1 MSKYKEF
8 LQYYKKIRDYEK
20 VAALIEWDLQTQ
32 VPDTGV
38 DGLVDCMGTISAKKF
53 KLETSKQ
60 MGKLLNELLE
70 PSEYEKLEE
79 YQKTVIRKAKKYYDR
94 DKNVPVDFYE
104 KYSILTA
111 KAGDV
116 WQRAKR
122 ADDYKQF
129 EPYLKQV
136 IEMTKQF
143 AEYQSNGREVYEV
156 LLDNNEEGISG
167 EMIDGLFEE
176 IKQEVIPLVKKIT
189 EKKQKIKQ
197 EVKQG
202 TKRRIEQNFSG
213 SYDIYKQ
220 KEFSRYLLEYIGF
233 SFDSGVMAE
242 SEHPF
247 TTALSNKDV
256 RLTDHYT
263 EDDIIDAIFS
273 IIHEGGHG
281 IFEQHV
287 SDRFD
292 KTPLFSCRFL
302 GLHESQSRFFENIL
316 GRNINFWKPIY
327 EKLKET
333 FSNFK
338 EIPLENFY
346 QKINEVQPS
355 LIRTSSDEVT
365 YCFHIIIRYEIEKEI
380 FSGKLEL
387 SDIPKRWN
395 QKMQEYLG
403 IMPKKDSE
411 GALQDTHWS
420 GGAFGYFPSYLLGS
434 IYDGMFLEKIEEE
447 LGCVDD
453 ILAKGEIKKITHWLN
468 ENIHQYGSSREP
480 KEVIQKVCG
489 KEISAK
495 PLIRYF
501 KKKYQSIYSL

>member
-1 MSKYKEF
+1 MKWRIKMSKYEEF
-8 LQYYKKIRDYEK
+8 LQYYKRIQDYERT
-20 VAALIEWDLQTQ
+20 AALIEWDLQTQ
-32 VPDTGV
+32 TPKMGV
-38 DGLVDCMGTISAKKF
+38 DSLVESMGTISAKKF
-53 KLETSKQ
+53 EMETSEK
-60 MGKLLNELLE
+60 MGELLSGLAE

-79 YQKTVIRKAKKYYDR
+79 YQKTIIRKAKKYYDR
-94 DKNVPVDFYE
+94 DKNIPVDFYE

-122 ADDYKQF
+122 ADDYSLF
-129 EPYLKQV
+129 EPYLGKV
-136 IEMTKQF
+136 IEMTKQL
-143 AEYQSNGREVYEV
+143 ARYQSDGREIYEV
-156 LLDNNEEGISG
+156 LLDNNEEGMSG
-167 EMIDGLFEE
+167 EIIERLFEDVKRE
-176 IKQEVIPLVKKIT
+176 LIPLVKKIT
-189 EKKQKIKQ
+189 KKRQKI
-197 EVKQG
+197 E
-202 TKRRIEQNFSG
+202 EDFSG

-233 SFDSGVMAE
+233 SFDSGVMGE

-263 EDDIIDAIFS
+263 ENDIIDAIFS

-287 SDRFD
+287 SDKFD
-292 KTPLFSCRFL
+292 ETPLFSCRYL

-316 GRNINFWKPIY
+316 GHNINFWKPIY
-327 EKLKET
+327 GKLQET
-333 FSNFK
+333 FPNFK
-338 EIPLENFY
+338 EIPLEIFY
-346 QKINEVQPS
+346 RKINEVHPS

-380 FSGKLEL
+380 FNGKLEL
-387 SDIPKRWN
+387 GDIPKRWN
-395 QKMQEYLG
+395 EKMDEYLG
-403 IMPKKDSE
+403 ITPEKDSE

-447 LGCVDD
+447 LGSVDD
-453 ILAKGEIKKITHWLN
+453 ILARGDIKKITRWLN

-480 KEVIQKVCG
+480 KEVLQKVCG
-489 KEISAK
+489 KEVSAQ

-501 KKKYQSIYSL
+501 KKKYGSIYSI

>member
-8 LQYYKKIRDYEK
+8 LQYYKKVKEYER

-38 DGLVDCMGTISAKKF
+38 DGLVNCMGTISAKKF
-53 KLETSKQ
+53 ELETSEK
-60 MGKLLNELLE
+60 MGELLKELLE
-70 PSEYEKLEE
+70 PCEYEKLEE
-79 YQKTVIRKAKKYYDR
+79 YQKTVVEKAKKYYDR
-94 DKNVPVDFYE
+94 DKNVPVDFYK

-136 IEMTKQF
+136 IEMTKQL

-156 LLDNNEEGISG
+156 LLDNNEEGMSG
-167 EMIDGLFEE
+167 EIIDCLFEE
-176 IKQEVIPLVKKIT
+176 IKQELIPLVKKIT
-189 EKKQKIKQ
+189 EKKQELKS
-197 EVKQG
+197 E
-202 TKRRIEQNFSG
+202 IEPDFSG
-213 SYDIYKQ
+213 NYDIYRQ

-256 RLTDHYT
+256 RLTDHYI
-263 EDDIIDAIFS
+263 ENDIIDAIFS

-287 SDRFD
+287 SDKFD
-292 KTPLFSCRFL
+292 ETPLFSCRYL

-316 GRNINFWKPIY
+316 GHNINFWKPIY
-327 EKLKET
+327 GKLQKT
-333 FSNFK
+333 FPNFK
-338 EIPLENFY
+338 EIPLEAFY
-346 QKINEVQPS
+346 RKINEVQPS

-387 SDIPKRWN
+387 LDIPKRWN
-395 QKMQEYLG
+395 EKMKEYLG
-403 IMPKKDSE
+403 ITPEKDSE

-447 LGCVDD
+447 LGCIDD

-480 KEVIQKVCG
+480 KEVLQKICG

-501 KKKYQSIYSL
+501 KKKYESIYFL

>member
-1 MSKYKEF
+1 MSKYEEF
-8 LQYYKKIRDYEK
+8 LQYYKKVRDYER

-32 VPDTGV
+32 VPDMGV

-53 KLETSKQ
+53 ELETSEH
-60 MGKLLNELLE
+60 MGELLNQLLE

-104 KYSILTA
+104 EYSILTA
-111 KAGDV
+111 KAGDI

-129 EPYLKQV
+129 EPYLKKV
-136 IEMTKQF
+136 IEMTKQL
-143 AEYQSNGREVYEV
+143 AKYQSGGREVYEV
-156 LLDNNEEGISG
+156 LLDNNEEGMSG
-167 EMIDGLFEE
+167 EIIDGLFEE
-176 IKQEVIPLVKKIT
+176 IKQELLPLVKKIT
-189 EKKQKIKQ
+189 EKKQKFKQ
-197 EVKQG
+197 ETEEK
-202 TKRRIEQNFSG
+202 FCG

-263 EDDIIDAIFS
+263 EEDIIDAIFS
-273 IIHEGGHG
+273 MIHEGGHG

-287 SDRFD
+287 SDKFD
-292 KTPLFSCRFL
+292 ETPLFSCRFL

-316 GRNINFWKPIY
+316 GHNINFWKPIY
-327 EKLKET
+327 GKLSEI
-333 FSNFK
+333 FPNFK
-338 EIPLENFY
+338 EIPLEIFY
-346 QKINEVQPS
+346 QKINEVRPS
-355 LIRTSSDEVT
+355 FIRTSSDEVT

-395 QKMQEYLG
+395 EKMQEYLG
-403 IMPKKDSE
+403 ITPQRDSE

-453 ILAKGEIKKITHWLN
+453 ILANGEIKKITHWLN

-480 KEVIQKVCG
+480 KEVLQKVCG

-501 KKKYQSIYSL
+501 KKKYQNIYAL

>member
-1 MSKYKEF
+1 MSKYEEF
-8 LQYYKKIRDYEK
+8 LQYYKKVKDYER
-20 VAALIEWDLQTQ
+20 VATLIEWDLQTQ

-38 DGLVDCMGTISAKKF
+38 DSLVDCMGTISAKKF
-53 KLETSKQ
+53 ELETSEK
-60 MGKLLNELLE
+60 MGELLGELLE

-79 YQKTVIRKAKKYYDR
+79 HQKVVVKKAKKYYDR

-116 WQRAKR
+116 WQKAKR

-129 EPYLKQV
+129 EPYLGQV
-136 IEMTKQF
+136 IEMTKQL
-143 AEYQSNGREVYEV
+143 AEYQSDGRNAYEV
-156 LLDNNEEGISG
+156 LLDNNEEGMSEEI
-167 EMIDGLFEE
+167 IDHLFEE
-176 IKQEVIPLVKKIT
+176 IKRELIPLVKKIT
-189 EKKQKIKQ
+189 AKKQRAEGK
-197 EVKQG
+197 
-202 TKRRIEQNFSG
+202 FSG
-213 SYDIYKQ
+213 KYDINKQ

-281 IFEQHV
+281 IFEQNV
-287 SDRFD
+287 SDKFD
-292 KTPLFSCRFL
+292 ETPLFSCRYL

-316 GRNINFWKPIY
+316 GHNINFWKPIY
-327 EKLKET
+327 GKLQET
-333 FSNFK
+333 FPNFK
-338 EIPLENFY
+338 EIPLEAFY
-346 QKINEVQPS
+346 QKINEVHPS
-355 LIRTSSDEVT
+355 FIRTSSDEVT

-380 FSGKLEL
+380 FGGKLKL

-395 QKMQEYLG
+395 EKMEEYLG
-403 IMPKKDSE
+403 ITPGKDSE

-447 LGCVDD
+447 LGDIDD
-453 ILAKGEIKKITHWLN
+453 ILAKGDIKKITHWLN

-480 KEVIQKVCG
+480 KEVLQKVCR
-489 KEISAK
+489 KEVTAE

-501 KKKYQSIYSL
+501 KKKYGSIYSI